1 MSVKNFRVEH
11 CTIQDIREFIETNHY
26 SGTVNGLRISHCFAL
41 ENKMEIPAY
50 GWFTVSC
57 VFLTGTSILNELEYY
72 LTAKHF
78 DDTMQAKFHKENPH
92 VTESLS
98 NH

>member
-1 MSVKNFRVEH
+1 MRTKLFLLIFSVFSLLMA
-11 CTIQDIREFIETNHY
+11 I
-26 SGTVNGLRISHCFAL
+26 FAL

-57 VFLTGTSILNELEYY
+57 IFLTGAFILYELEYY
-72 LTAKHF
+72 LTVKHF
-78 DDTMQAKFHKENPH
+78 DDTMQAKFEKENPH
-92 VTESLS
+92 VTESLP